1 MKALI
6 VDPEPESRDA
16 LRRAF
21 DAAGV
26 SARGVATAIE
36 GEKQLS
42 QLRPDALVVALEE
55 GFPEGKTLLEQA
67 IASDPR
73 RAVYAL
79 VGGERL
85 EDGVVAMARGARD
98 FLWRPVSAARV
109 AILLA
114 RLEERQQEEARA
126 EDLRIALAKK
136 ETALSLAGS
145 SPRWKETIAA
155 LDREARVES
164 PVLLT
169 GEAGTEKQAA
179 ALALHRLSRRGSA
192 PFRIALEEDLESAL
206 SGDGTLFLGGV
217 ESVSRANQ
225 EKVLLALEN
234 LHAPRFIVASD
245 VDPVEAV
252 ASGRLI
258 APLFEAL
265 RDHIVHLPPLRE
277 RGSDVLE
284 LARRFLSEIDPA
296 LFFDAEAADALS
308 THDWPGNVREL
319 EAVVQRAAPLAD
331 GSAIGPTVVLSVLG
345 GAAAKRRARARK
357 PPVVRVPVG
366 ASLADVERRL
376 IQKTL
381 EFARGNKPKAAQLL
395 KLSLKTIY
403 NKIKEYGLE
412 H

>member
-1 MKALI
+1 MKALL
-6 VDPEPESRDA
+6 VDPDPDSRDA

-21 DAAGV
+21 DSSGV
-26 SARGVATAIE
+26 SARGVATATE
-36 GEKQLS
+36 GEKQLAE
-42 QLRPDALVVALEE
+42 LRPDLLVVALEE
-55 GFPEGKTLLEQA
+55 GFPDGARLLENA

-79 VGGERL
+79 VGHERL
-85 EDGVVAMARGARD
+85 EDGVIAMARGARD
-98 FLWRPVSAARV
+98 FLWRPVSSARV

-114 RLEERQQEEARA
+114 RLEERRQEESRA
-126 EDLRIALAKK
+126 EDLRLALAKK
-136 ETALSLAGS
+136 ETMLSLAGS
-145 SPRWKETIAA
+145 SPRWKQTLAA
-155 LDREARVES
+155 LEREACLDS
-164 PVLLT
+164 PVLLA

-179 ALALHRLSRRGSA
+179 ALALHRLSRRGAA
-192 PFRIALEEDLESAL
+192 PFAIAPEEGLESAL
-206 SGDGTLFLGGV
+206 IGGGTLFLNV
-217 ESVSRANQ
+217 IESLSRSNQ
-225 EKVLLALEN
+225 ERLLAALDDVRS
-234 LHAPRFIVASD
+234 PRLIVASD
-245 VDPVEAV
+245 VDPAEAV
-252 ASGRLI
+252 ATGLL
-258 APLFEAL
+258 AEPLFEAL
-265 RDHIVHLPPLRE
+265 REHVVHLPPLRE
-277 RGSDVLE
+277 RGTDVLA
-284 LARRFLSEIDPA
+284 LARRFLFEIDPS

-319 EAVVQRAAPLAD
+319 EGVVQRAAQLAD
-331 GSAIGPTVVLSVLG
+331 GSAIGSTVVLSVLG
-345 GAAAKRRARARK
+345 GAAAKRRARPRK

>member
-1 MKALI
+1 M
-6 VDPEPESRDA
+6 
-16 LRRAF
+16 
-21 DAAGV
+21 
-26 SARGVATAIE
+26 E

-55 GFPEGKTLLEQA
+55 GFPEGKALLEQA

-79 VGGERL
+79 VGSERL

-155 LDREARVES
+155 LEREAGVES

-179 ALALHRLSRRGSA
+179 ALALHRRSRRGSA
-192 PFRIALEEDLESAL
+192 PFRIALEEDLEAAL
-206 SGDGTLFLGGV
+206 IGAGTLFLGGV
-217 ESVSRANQ
+217 ESVSRPNQ
-225 EKVLLALEN
+225 EKVLVALEDM
-234 LHAPRFIVASD
+234 HAPRVIVASD
-245 VDPVEAV
+245 VDPAEAV
-252 ASGRLI
+252 ASGRLL
-258 APLFEAL
+258 APLFDAL

-319 EAVVQRAAPLAD
+319 EAVVRRAAPLSD
-331 GSAIGPTVVLSVLG
+331 GSAIGPTVVLSVLA

>member
-1 MKALI
+1 MRPW
-6 VDPEPESRDA
+6 VVGPEPEARDA
-16 LRRAF
+16 VRRAF

-26 SARGVATAIE
+26 SARGVATAME

-42 QLRPDALVVALEE
+42 ELRPDALVVALEE
-55 GFPEGKTLLEQA
+55 GFPEGKAILEQA

-98 FLWRPVSAARV
+98 FLWRRVSAARV

-155 LDREARVES
+155 LEREARVGS

-192 PFRIALEEDLESAL
+192 SFRIALEEDLESAL

-225 EKVLLALEN
+225 EKVLSALEDM
-234 LHAPRFIVASD
+234 HAPRVIVASD
-245 VDPVEAV
+245 VDPAESVG
-252 ASGRLI
+252 SGRLL
-258 APLFEAL
+258 APLFDAL

-284 LARRFLSEIDPA
+284 LSRPFLSELDPA
-296 LFFDAEAADALS
+296 LFFDSAAADTLS
-308 THDWPGNVREL
+308 THDRPGNVREL
-319 EAVVQRAAPLAD
+319 EAVVRRAPPLSAASPLPPPLA
-331 GSAIGPTVVLSVLG
+331 
-345 GAAAKRRARARK
+345 
-357 PPVVRVPVG
+357 
-366 ASLADVERRL
+366 
-376 IQKTL
+376 
-381 EFARGNKPKAAQLL
+381 
-395 KLSLKTIY
+395 LSL
-403 NKIKEYGLE
+403 LSASAP
-412 H
+412 